1 MSLKSVCIA
10 DANGPATFFTYDSFG
25 RVTQTSF
32 PSTLN
37 ETYAHDADNNLTSKT
52 DRKCFP
58 HGVFR
63 NRYGA
68 GARLLP
74 NNFLGRL
81 TKSCTREDEGGPC
94 VTPFALAQSA
104 KQIGWKIGIRWHTAG
119 RFGSGARTPLAVP
132 SELEREW
139 GFPRESERAGAGL
152 EEAQKFV
159 RGG

>member
-10 DANGPATFFTYDSFG
+10 DANGPATFFTYDAFG

-74 NNFLGRL
+74 NDFLGRL

-94 VTPFALAQSA
+94 VWPPLRWPRALS
-104 KQIGWKIGIRWHTAG
+104 RLAG
-119 RFGSGARTPLAVP
+119 KL
-132 SELEREW
+132 
-139 GFPRESERAGAGL
+139 GL
-152 EEAQKFV
+152 DDILQADSV
-159 RGG
+159 AALGRHSLYPANLN